1 MNYNLNTTS
10 VPAPRRALAAVAVVG
25 LGLATLSGCSAQG
38 GEAAS
43 SPAGTDSAT
52 HSTAAA
58 PLELSDGWAKAADSG
73 MTAVFGKLTNIS
85 GQEVT
90 FTGAGADGVARSV
103 ELHETVADG
112 GSGATQMRQKEG
124 GFTLAPGESLDL
136 KPGGNHIMLMGLTC
150 SLKAGSDLTLQL
162 RTDSGIRDVTVPV
175 RDFTG
180 AKERYAPG
188 EDEHAG
194 HGGEHGSGDGHSS
207 SSDAAHDHGSHE
219 GMSTSPSS
227 SALPTCHDH

>member
-1 MNYNLNTTS
+1 MRSSSLVALTGCAAPTAETPTS
-10 VPAPRRALAAVAVVG
+10 ALAGDDLRIDDAWV
-25 LGLATLSGCSAQG
+25 
-38 GEAAS
+38 
-43 SPAGTDSAT
+43 
-52 HSTAAA
+52 
-58 PLELSDGWAKAADSG
+58 KAADDG
-73 MTAVFGKLTNIS
+73 MSAAFGVLVNEGEEDVTVIS
-85 GQEVT
+85 
-90 FTGAGADGVARSV
+90 VASAASPMI

-162 RTDSGIRDVTVPV
+162 RTDDGTRDVTVPV

-188 EDEHAG
+188 EDEHAT
-194 HGGEHGSGDGHSS
+194 HGGEHSGHGDEHATHGGEHDSGAGHAS